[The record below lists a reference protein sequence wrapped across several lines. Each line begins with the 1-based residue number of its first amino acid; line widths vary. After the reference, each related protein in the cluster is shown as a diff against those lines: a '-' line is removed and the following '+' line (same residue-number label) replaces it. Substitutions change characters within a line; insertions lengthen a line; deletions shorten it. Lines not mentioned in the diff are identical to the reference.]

1 MAAAPPRPGDPAA
14 VGGYTITGRLGQGGQ
29 GVVLLG
35 EGPDGERVAIKLIQA
50 GLADGDARGAWAAEI
65 GLARRVKAFC
75 TAQVLDTGESD
86 GVPYI
91 VSEFVDGPSLA
102 QVIKE
107 RGPLGG
113 AELRRVAIG
122 TLTALAAIHQAG
134 VVHQDFKPGNV
145 LLSRDG
151 PRVIDF
157 GISRALDAAERTG
170 EDLLGTPPFM
180 APEQF
185 AGLPSGP
192 PADLFAW
199 GSTIVCAATGRPPFG
214 AGDLPAVI
222 SGILHAE
229 PDLGALDG
237 ELRELVARCL
247 AKDPA
252 ARPTATQA
260 LLTLLGHPVPEVRL
274 LAKGQESAAP
284 PARRRRWPVV
294 LAAAAC
300 AVALAVTAGVLL
312 TRTGPAPP
320 AAPAP
325 RGGRMPLTSTSEVRI
340 PGTGI
345 TLHENPADPVSVSSY
360 VDGRDKTSGTPS
372 YVRDPRTRRFAYHG
386 GFQYPVTSPGGG
398 YVASVSV
405 GALTDPTFETIRIVD
420 RVRGQE
426 VQIRSVARPAYTASP
441 AWRGDGRLLLLTIYP
456 QPGTGRK
463 ETDGFVV
470 VDPAA
475 RTASVVSL
483 PGGHDSA
490 YQWGADGST
499 VLHQGAGGTVAV
511 HDLKGRV
518 LRSFR
523 GVGQLLAMNAAR
535 SWAGTVFGTTCP
547 GLSVSLCL
555 WDAASGARRAS
566 VPLPERVVV
575 RGWLDDLHL
584 LAVRSG
590 PRTTEVI
597 MLDRRGAA
605 VRTLAEGPTADLGD
619 VTLWF
624 TAN

>member
-1 MAAAPPRPGDPAA
+1 
-14 VGGYTITGRLGQGGQ
+14 GGQ

-35 EGPDGERVAIKLIQA
+35 EGPGGERVAIKLIQA
-50 GLADGDARGAWAAEI
+50 GLADGDARGAWAGEI

-75 TAQVLDTGESD
+75 TAQVLDTGESG

-107 RGPLGG
+107 RGPMSG

-157 GISRALDAAERTG
+157 GISRALDAAETTG
-170 EDLLGTPPFM
+170 EGLLGTPPFM

-214 AGDLPAVI
+214 SGDLPAVI
-222 SGILHAE
+222 AGILHTD

-247 AKDPA
+247 AKDPE

-274 LAKGQESAAP
+274 LAEGQESAAP

-294 LAAAAC
+294 LVAAAC
-300 AVALAVTAGVLL
+300 AVAVAVTAGVLL
-312 TRTGPAPP
+312 TRTAGPTEPRSAPP
-320 AAPAP
+320 TAPAP
-325 RGGRMPLTSTSEVRI
+325 KGGRMPVKSTSEFRI

-345 TLHENPADPVSVSSY
+345 ILRENAADPVSVSSY
-360 VDGRDKTSGTPS
+360 IDRRGESDGFPS
-372 YVRDPRTRRFAYHG
+372 YVRDPRTRRFAYYG
-386 GFQYPVTSPGGG
+386 GYQEPVTSPGGG
-398 YVASVSV
+398 YVASVTA
-405 GALTDPTFETIRIVD
+405 GALTDPSFETIRIAD

-426 VQIRSVARPAYTASP
+426 VRIRSVARPAYTASP
-441 AWRGDGRLLLLTIYP
+441 AWRSDGRLLLLTIYP
-456 QPGTGRK
+456 EPGTGRK

-490 YQWGADGST
+490 YYWGGDGST
-499 VLHQGAGGTVAV
+499 VLHQSAGGAVAV

-518 LRSFR
+518 LRSFP
-523 GVGQLLAMNAAR
+523 GVGRLLGMNAAK
-535 SWAGTVFGTTCP
+535 SWVGTVFGTACP
-547 GLSVSLCL
+547 DFSVSVCL

-575 RGWLDDLHL
+575 QGWLDDLHL
-584 LAVRSG
+584 LAVRSDT
-590 PRTTEVI
+590 RTTEVI
-597 MLDRRGAA
+597 MLDRRGTA
-605 VRTLAEGPTADLGD
+605 VRTLAEGPVAEFGD